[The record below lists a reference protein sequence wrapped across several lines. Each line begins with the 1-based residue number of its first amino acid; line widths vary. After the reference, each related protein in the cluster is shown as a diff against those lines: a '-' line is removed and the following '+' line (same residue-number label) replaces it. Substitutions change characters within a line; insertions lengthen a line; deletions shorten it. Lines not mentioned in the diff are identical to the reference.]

1 MLRKTNYI
9 QRKLDE
15 KRLARHMYTYIHTQK
30 IQREV
35 VICLNGFITMEL

>member
-15 KRLARHMYTYIHTQK
+15 KRLARHIYIYTKK